1 MSAGLEAG
9 APLMFSGGQDVP
21 GRSRR
26 AVAPQFVE
34 PPSPA
39 AVIPPRGGHKF
50 RDHDQ
55 RVPAASG
62 LRRWRLLD
70 RCVDAHDA
78 GSLIVTGPPGAGKSE
93 LLAQFAQVLLD
104 RGEQVAWFQADGSL
118 QSRQDVFDG
127 VADAFLGTTSD
138 RERATSIR
146 RLAAQVER
154 ITRPCTLIVDD
165 AQVLTGELAAT
176 ICRVTES
183 LPKHTRIAFAGRAEN
198 PEWSTPLW
206 LAGPVHKLDMDD
218 LRFRPDEVE
227 RLFSEHYDE
236 PIPSAAVSTLTARTE
251 GWIIAIHLFRLATLG
266 QSPPQRVAAIDE
278 LGSSRLLRHYLAAN
292 VLAGMSPDTIDL
304 LLFGSVLSLIIPQW
318 CDALLDRVN
327 SGWIFDQLVEQNLL
341 VRRSH
346 AGDQPRYHYHPMLRQ
361 YLLAELR
368 ARIGVDA
375 LREYHRKAA
384 RLYET
389 IGCADE
395 ALLSYSRA
403 ADVRAANRMVG
414 ALRQGRGPD
423 TAEHR
428 PEAGAVILARAR
440 KNAVDGRPETALA
453 AYRDAASALVESDLR
468 EDCLQERELV
478 AAWSSS
484 AVNADDVTT
493 HWLSQLRHALAQ
505 RPAALAGH
513 PLADSGGGWSLAA
526 GIASL
531 LNGRPDQ
538 AARRWARF
546 SSTRVDLIGLIGNG
560 LRVVAENW
568 TTPDVMVAG
577 LEAIASQAETDC
589 LDGVSSV
596 MRSLCA
602 LSGVRS
608 HIETAE
614 RVERI
619 CRTSGQMW
627 LSLIAGAAAAIG
639 RCRGGLDAIDSLRRC
654 ERLAEQLGAGV
665 VQAWALVVM
674 ARYAA
679 KTGSLPEAELA
690 VLNERAQA
698 ALRDAEASAA
708 IPTSYGWLAEPLTEP
723 QTKPR
728 SELRSSPPP
737 AVAVVEPPSD
747 GVLRIRCLG
756 RFELFSGDRPLD
768 WHSLRPRVQSVLRL
782 LALRSGQGVHVETL
796 YECFWPGAPLDSAR
810 RNLHVAI
817 SMIRRVVGVAPGPGG
832 RSSLERRGEMY
843 VLLPPPSGDVDIVR
857 FNSAVRRWRAERHSV
872 ELAEQAKPLRE
883 ALSLYTGDLL
893 PEDGAAEWVLAD
905 RARYRGMVLD
915 VAGVLAATELKL
927 GNPAAA
933 AEVSAR
939 AIDIDRFHD
948 QSWRLLIRAYL
959 ARNDVGAAER
969 ARNQYRDIL
978 VELGVSDGTESAAG
992 ERAG

>member
-9 APLMFSGGQDVP
+9 APLMFSGGRDVP
-21 GRSRR
+21 GPSRR

-34 PPSPA
+34 PPA
-39 AVIPPRGGHKF
+39 RAVVIPHRGGHKF
-50 RDHDQ
+50 RDHQ

-70 RCVDAHDA
+70 RCVGAHDV

-93 LLAQFAQVLLD
+93 LLAQFAEVLQD
-104 RGEQVAWFQADGSL
+104 RGEQVAWFHADGSL
-118 QSRQDVFDG
+118 QSPQDVFDG

-138 RERATSIR
+138 RARATSIR
-146 RLAAQVER
+146 RLVAELER
-154 ITRPCTLIVDD
+154 ITRPCTLIIDD

-176 ICRVTES
+176 ICRIVES

-206 LAGPVHKLDMDD
+206 LAGPVHKLDMED

-227 RLFSEHYDE
+227 RLFSEHYAE
-236 PIPSAAVSTLTARTE
+236 PVPAAAVSALTTRTE
-251 GWIIAIHLFRLATLG
+251 GWIIAIHLLRLATLG
-266 QSPPQRVAAIDE
+266 QSLTERVAAIDE

-292 VLAGMSPDTIDL
+292 VFAGIPPDTVDL
-304 LLFGSVLSLIIPQW
+304 LLFGSVLSPIIPQW

-327 SGWIFDQLVEQNLL
+327 SGWILDQLVEQNLL
-341 VRRSH
+341 VRRSDV
-346 AGDQPRYHYHPMLRQ
+346 GDQARYHYHPMLRQ

-375 LREYHRKAA
+375 LREFHRKAA

-389 IGCADE
+389 IGCGDE
-395 ALLSYSRA
+395 ALLAYSRA
-403 ADVRAANRMVG
+403 ADVRAANRMAG
-414 ALRQGRGPD
+414 AARSGLGP
-423 TAEHR
+423 TTTESGS
-428 PEAGAVILARAR
+428 EAGVVILARAR
-440 KNAVDGRPETALA
+440 KNAVDGRLEAALA

-478 AAWSSS
+478 AAWSSGV
-484 AVNADDVTT
+484 ANADDVTT
-493 HWLSQLRHALAQ
+493 HWLSQLRFALAR

-531 LNGRPDQ
+531 LDGRPDQ

-546 SSTRVDLIGLIGNG
+546 SPTRVDLVGLIGNG

-568 TTPDVMVAG
+568 TTPDVMVSG
-577 LEAIASQAETDC
+577 LEAIASQADTDR

-596 MRSLCA
+596 MRSLRA
-602 LSGVRS
+602 LSGIRS
-608 HIETAE
+608 HIEAAE
-614 RVERI
+614 RVERN
-619 CRTSGQMW
+619 CHAGGQLW

-639 RCRGGLDAIDSLRRC
+639 RCRGGLDAVDPLRRC

-679 KTGSLPEAELA
+679 KAGSLPESELA
-690 VLNERAQA
+690 ALNENAQA
-698 ALRDAEASAA
+698 ALRVAGASAV
-708 IPTSYGWLAEPLTEP
+708 IPTHDGWLA
-723 QTKPR
+723 Q
-728 SELRSSPPP
+728 PP
-737 AVAVVEPPSD
+737 AESRQEPRLSASPSLIVAEPREAAM
-747 GVLRIRCLG
+747 LRIRCLG
-756 RFELFSGDRPLD
+756 RFELLSGDRPLD

-796 YECFWPGAPLDSAR
+796 YECFWPGASLDSAR
-810 RNLHVAI
+810 RSLHVAI
-817 SMIRRVVGVAPGPGG
+817 SMIRRVVGVVPGTGE
-832 RSSLERRGEMY
+832 RSVLERRGDMY
-843 VLLPPPSGDVDIVR
+843 VLLPPPSGDVDVVR
-857 FNSAVRRWRAERHSV
+857 FNSAVRRWRAQRQSV

-948 QSWRLLIRAYL
+948 QSWRLLIRASL

-969 ARNQYRDIL
+969 ARSQYRDIL
-978 VELGVSDGTESAAG
+978 AELGVSDGPDSEAR